1 MPTDLTRTQIL
12 ENLKL
17 LSEWLSVK
25 YPDDTFELVVV
36 GGAAMALDE
45 FKDQTRDID
54 LLLPEILPAALKEG
68 IAHVSRAKRLPPEW
82 INTNAANILKK
93 LKPIKGLPEYFNEIS
108 RTIDIGDNLKITL
121 IGRQALIGMK
131 LLASSPSYTKHTD
144 DIRRLNPRKEEIEE
158 AVRFVL
164 SIDNDELRKEDLRI
178 VLKALGYNFD
188 EFTGNSK
195 R

>member
-1 MPTDLTRTQIL
+1 MPTDLNKTQIL
-12 ENLKL
+12 ENLEV

-93 LKPIKGLPEYFNEIS
+93 LKPTKGLPEYFNEIS

-131 LLASSPSYTKHTD
+131 LLASTPSYTKHTD
-144 DIRRLNPRKEEIEE
+144 DIRSLNPRKEEIEE

-178 VLKALGYNFD
+178 VLKAIGFDFD

-195 R
+195 K

>member
-1 MPTDLTRTQIL
+1 MPTNLNRTEIL
-12 ENLKL
+12 ENLKI

-45 FKDQTRDID
+45 FKDQTNDID

-82 INTNAANILKK
+82 INTNAANIFKK
-93 LKPIKGLPEYFNEIS
+93 LRLPQGLPGYFNEIS
-108 RTIDIGDNLKITL
+108 RTIDIGHNLKIIL

-131 LLASSPSYTKHTD
+131 LFASTPSYTKHTD
-144 DIRRLNPRKEEIEE
+144 DIRSLNPRKEEIEE

-178 VLKALGYNFD
+178 VLRAIGFD
-188 EFTGNSK
+188 FNEFTENNK

>member
-1 MPTDLTRTQIL
+1 MPTDLNKTQIL
-12 ENLKL
+12 ENLEV

-93 LKPIKGLPEYFNEIS
+93 LKPTKGLPEYFNEIS

-131 LLASSPSYTKHTD
+131 LLASTPSYTKHTD
-144 DIRRLNPRKEEIEE
+144 DIRSLNVRKEEIEE

-178 VLKALGYNFD
+178 VLKAIGFDFD

-195 R
+195 K

>member
-1 MPTDLTRTQIL
+1 MPTDLNKTQII
-12 ENLKL
+12 ENLEV

-36 GGAAMALDE
+36 GGAAMALEE

-93 LKPIKGLPEYFNEIS
+93 LKPTKGLPEYFNETS
-108 RTIDIGDNLKITL
+108 RTIDIVDNLKITL

-131 LLASSPSYTKHTD
+131 LLASTPSYTKHTD
-144 DIRRLNPRKEEIEE
+144 DIRSLNPRKEEIEE

-178 VLKALGYNFD
+178 VLKAIGFDFD
-188 EFTGNSK
+188 EFTRNNK

>member
-1 MPTDLTRTQIL
+1 MPTNLNRTEIL
-12 ENLKL
+12 GNLKI

-93 LKPIKGLPEYFNEIS
+93 LKPTKGLPEYFNEIS

-144 DIRRLNPRKEEIEE
+144 DIRSLNPRKEEIEE

>member
-1 MPTDLTRTQIL
+1 MPTDLNKTQIL
-12 ENLKL
+12 ENLEV

-93 LKPIKGLPEYFNEIS
+93 LKPTKGLPEYFNEIS
-108 RTIDIGDNLKITL
+108 RMIDIGDNLKITL

-131 LLASSPSYTKHTD
+131 LLASTPSYAKHTD
-144 DIRRLNPRKEEIEE
+144 DIRSLNPRKEEIEE

-178 VLKALGYNFD
+178 VLKAIGFDFD
-188 EFTGNSK
+188 EFTGNDK

>member
-1 MPTDLTRTQIL
+1 MTTNLSKTQIL
-12 ENLKL
+12 ENLEV

-68 IAHVSRAKRLPPEW
+68 IAHVSRAKKLPPEW

-93 LKPIKGLPEYFNEIS
+93 LKPTKGLPEYFNEIS

-131 LLASSPSYTKHTD
+131 LLASTPSYTKHTD
-144 DIRRLNPRKEEIEE
+144 DIRSLNPRKEEIEE

-178 VLKALGYNFD
+178 VLKAIGFDFD

-195 R
+195 K

>member
-1 MPTDLTRTQIL
+1 MSTDLNKTQIL
-12 ENLKL
+12 ENLEL

-45 FKDQTRDID
+45 VKDQTKDID
-54 LLLPEILPAALKEG
+54 LLLPETLPTVLKEG
-68 IAHVSRAKRLPPEW
+68 IAHVSRAKRLPLEW
-82 INTNAANILKK
+82 INTNAANIFKK
-93 LKPIKGLPEYFNEIS
+93 LRLPKGLPEYFNDIS

-131 LLASSPSYTKHTD
+131 LLASTPSYTKHTD
-144 DIRRLNPRKEEIEE
+144 DIKSLNPRKEEIEE

-164 SIDNDELRKEDLRI
+164 STDNDELRKEDLRI
-178 VLKALGYNFD
+178 VLKAIGFD
-188 EFTGNSK
+188 FNEFAENNK

>member
-108 RTIDIGDNLKITL
+108 RTVDIGDNLKITL

-144 DIRRLNPRKEEIEE
+144 DIRSLNPRKEEIEE

>member
-1 MPTDLTRTQIL
+1 MPTDLNKTKIL
-12 ENLKL
+12 ENLEV

-25 YPDDTFELVVV
+25 YPDDTFELVIV

-93 LKPIKGLPEYFNEIS
+93 LKPTKGLPEYFNEIS
-108 RTIDIGDNLKITL
+108 RMIDIGDNLKITL

-131 LLASSPSYTKHTD
+131 LLASTPSYTKHTD
-144 DIRRLNPRKEEIEE
+144 DIRNLNPRKEEIEE
-158 AVRFVL
+158 AVQFVL

-178 VLKALGYNFD
+178 VLKAIGFDFD
-188 EFTGNSK
+188 EFTGNDK

>member
-1 MPTDLTRTQIL
+1 MPTDLNKTQIL
-12 ENLKL
+12 ENLEV

-36 GGAAMALDE
+36 GGTAMALDE

-93 LKPIKGLPEYFNEIS
+93 LKPTKGLPEYFNEIS

-144 DIRRLNPRKEEIEE
+144 DIRSLNPRKEEIEE

-178 VLKALGYNFD
+178 VLKAIGFDFD
-188 EFTGNSK
+188 EFTGNTK
-195 R
+195 K

>member
-1 MPTDLTRTQIL
+1 MATNLNKTQIL
-12 ENLKL
+12 ENLEV

-54 LLLPEILPAALKEG
+54 LLLPEILPATLKEG

-82 INTNAANILKK
+82 INTNAANILNK
-93 LKPIKGLPEYFNEIS
+93 LKPTKGLPEYFNEIS
-108 RTIDIGDNLKITL
+108 RTIDIGDNVKISL

-131 LLASSPSYTKHTD
+131 LLASTPSYTKHTD
-144 DIRRLNPRKEEIEE
+144 DIRSLNPRKEEIEE

-178 VLKALGYNFD
+178 VLKAIGFDFD
-188 EFTGNSK
+188 EFTGNTK
-195 R
+195 K

>member
-1 MPTDLTRTQIL
+1 MPTDLNKTQIL
-12 ENLKL
+12 ENLEV

-93 LKPIKGLPEYFNEIS
+93 LKPTKGLPEYFNEIS
-108 RTIDIGDNLKITL
+108 RTIDIGDNVKISL

-131 LLASSPSYTKHTD
+131 LLASTPSYTKHTD
-144 DIRRLNPRKEEIEE
+144 DIRSLNPRKEEIEE

>member
-1 MPTDLTRTQIL
+1 MPTDLNKTQIL
-12 ENLKL
+12 ENLEV

-25 YPDDTFELVVV
+25 YQDDTFELVVV

-93 LKPIKGLPEYFNEIS
+93 LKPTKGLPEYFNEIS
-108 RTIDIGDNLKITL
+108 RMIDIGDNLKITL

-131 LLASSPSYTKHTD
+131 LLASTPSYTKHTD
-144 DIRRLNPRKEEIEE
+144 DIRSLNPRKEEIEE

-178 VLKALGYNFD
+178 VLKAIGFDFD
-188 EFTGNSK
+188 EFTGNDK

>member
-1 MPTDLTRTQIL
+1 MPTDLNKIKIL
-12 ENLKL
+12 ENLDV
-17 LSEWLSVK
+17 LSEWLRVK

-54 LLLPEILPAALKEG
+54 LILPEILPAALKEG
-68 IAHVSRAKRLPPEW
+68 IAHVSKAKRLPPEW

-93 LKPIKGLPEYFNEIS
+93 LKPTKGLPEYFNETS

-131 LLASSPSYTKHTD
+131 LLASTPSYTKHTD
-144 DIRRLNPRKEEIEE
+144 DIRSLNPRKKEIEE

-164 SIDNDELRKEDLRI
+164 SIDNDELRKKDLRI
-178 VLKALGYNFD
+178 VLKAIGFDFD
-188 EFTGNSK
+188 EFTGKSD

>member
-1 MPTDLTRTQIL
+1 MPTDLNKTQIL
-12 ENLKL
+12 ENLEV
-17 LSEWLSVK
+17 LSEWLRVK
-25 YPDDTFELVVV
+25 YPNDTFELVVV

-45 FKDQTRDID
+45 FKGQTRDID
-54 LLLPEILPAALKEG
+54 LLLPETLPAALKEG

-93 LKPIKGLPEYFNEIS
+93 LKPTKGLPEYFNETS
-108 RTIDIGDNLKITL
+108 RTIDVGDNLKITL

-131 LLASSPSYTKHTD
+131 LLASTPSYTKHTD
-144 DIRRLNPRKEEIEE
+144 DIRSLNPREEEIEE

-164 SIDNDELRKEDLRI
+164 SIDNDELRKKDLRI
-178 VLKALGYNFD
+178 VLKAIGFDFD

>member
-1 MPTDLTRTQIL
+1 MPTDLNKTQIL
-12 ENLKL
+12 ENLEV

-93 LKPIKGLPEYFNEIS
+93 LKPTKGLPEYFNEIS
-108 RTIDIGDNLKITL
+108 RTIDIGDNVKISL

-131 LLASSPSYTKHTD
+131 LLASTPSYTKHTD
-144 DIRRLNPRKEEIEE
+144 DIRSLNPRKEEIEE

-178 VLKALGYNFD
+178 VLKAIGFDFD
-188 EFTGNSK
+188 EFTGNTK
-195 R
+195 K

>member
-1 MPTDLTRTQIL
+1 MPTDLNKTQTL
-12 ENLKL
+12 ENLEV

-54 LLLPEILPAALKEG
+54 LLLPEILPAALEEG

-93 LKPIKGLPEYFNEIS
+93 LKPTKGLPEYFNEIS
-108 RTIDIGDNLKITL
+108 RIIDIGDNLKITL

-131 LLASSPSYTKHTD
+131 LLASTPSYTKHTD
-144 DIRRLNPRKEEIEE
+144 DIRSLNPRKEEIEE

-178 VLKALGYNFD
+178 VLKAIGFDFD
-188 EFTGNSK
+188 EFTGNDK

>member
-1 MPTDLTRTQIL
+1 MPTDLNKFKIL
-12 ENLKL
+12 ENLEL
-17 LSEWLSVK
+17 LSEWLSIK
-25 YPDDTFELVVV
+25 YPNDTFEMVVV
-36 GGAAMALDE
+36 GGAAMALNE

-54 LLLPEILPAALKEG
+54 LILPEILPAALKEG
-68 IAHVSRAKRLPPEW
+68 IAHVSRAKRLPQEW

-93 LKPIKGLPEYFNEIS
+93 FKPKRGLPEYFNETS

-131 LLASSPSYTKHTD
+131 LLASTPSYTKHTD
-144 DIRRLNPRKEEIEE
+144 DIRSLNPRKEEIEE

-164 SIDNDELRKEDLRI
+164 SIDNDELRKKDLRI
-178 VLKALGYNFD
+178 VLKDIGFDFD

>member
-1 MPTDLTRTQIL
+1 MPTDLNKTQIL
-12 ENLKL
+12 ENLEV
-17 LSEWLSVK
+17 LSEWLRVK
-25 YPDDTFELVVV
+25 YPNDTFELVVV

-45 FKDQTRDID
+45 FKGQTRDID
-54 LLLPEILPAALKEG
+54 LLLPETLPAALKEG

-93 LKPIKGLPEYFNEIS
+93 LKPTKGLPEYFNETS
-108 RTIDIGDNLKITL
+108 RTIDVGDNLKITL

-131 LLASSPSYTKHTD
+131 LLASTPSYTKHTD
-144 DIRRLNPRKEEIEE
+144 DIRSLNPREEEIEE

-164 SIDNDELRKEDLRI
+164 SIDNDELRKKDLRI
-178 VLKALGYNFD
+178 VLNAIGFDFD
-188 EFTGNSK
+188 EFTGNNK